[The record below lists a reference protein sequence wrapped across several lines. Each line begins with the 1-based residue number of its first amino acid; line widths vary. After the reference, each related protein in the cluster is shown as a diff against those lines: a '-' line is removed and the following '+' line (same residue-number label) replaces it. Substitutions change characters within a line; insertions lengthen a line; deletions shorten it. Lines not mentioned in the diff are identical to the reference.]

1 MFLSVKKYVLI
12 LKSLAVLANRPYLQR
27 IVENADGTITF
38 EFVQGDKIY
47 KFIAANSD
55 YVERILN

>member
-1 MFLSVKKYVLI
+1 MWLSVKKYVLI

-27 IVENADGTITF
+27 IVENADGTVTF

-47 KFIAANSD
+47 KFIAANAD
-55 YVERILN
+55 EIERVIN